1 MARKK
6 KKVAVEVKETAPIKY
21 TGSVTVKTIKKGK
34 VTSSNTFHNEG
45 TTELFNFLLNCLA
58 GTYLKDAQPR
68 FAVLAKQGT
77 DSLTY
82 VSNNIVEV
90 TEISTKI
97 QSDSDAS
104 KNYVEYKFF
113 FPYNVSYKNGFDT
126 LLVYDKSK
134 KPVASTIID
143 QQPVDE
149 RYSMKVSMGET
160 PTIDTDENV
169 LLIWQLNINN

>member
-1 MARKK
+1 MSRKK
-6 KKVAVEVKETAPIKY
+6 KNVSVKVKEQTPVKY
-21 TGSVTVKTIKKGK
+21 TGSVNIKTIKKGK

-77 DSLTY
+77 SSLTY

-90 TEISTKI
+90 TEITTKI
-97 QSDSDAS
+97 QSESDAS

-134 KPVASTIID
+134 KPVSSAIID

-149 RYSMKVSMGET
+149 RYSMKVSMGES
-160 PTIDTDENV
+160 PAVDTDENI
-169 LLIWQLNINN
+169 LLTWQLNINN